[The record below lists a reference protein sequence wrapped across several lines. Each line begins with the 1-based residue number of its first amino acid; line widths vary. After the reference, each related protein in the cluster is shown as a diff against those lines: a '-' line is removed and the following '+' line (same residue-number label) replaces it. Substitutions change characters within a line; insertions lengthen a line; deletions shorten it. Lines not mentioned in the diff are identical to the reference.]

1 VIDVLK
7 ERGLDATDHRSRKF
21 VPEMLNGI
29 DLVVTMERMHAREM
43 AVTLDAASSRIH
55 TMVGFVGWLANS
67 ADQLTGAPIDWL
79 TTYADGQ
86 RASDLFGTGS
96 DDVEDPHGW
105 SKRIHRQTA
114 DRLELLSGGLLDG
127 LYGPAIG
134 HRSEE

>member
-1 VIDVLK
+1 MIDVLK

-43 AVTLDAASSRIH
+43 AVTLDAASLRIH

-127 LYGPAIG
+127 IYGPAIG